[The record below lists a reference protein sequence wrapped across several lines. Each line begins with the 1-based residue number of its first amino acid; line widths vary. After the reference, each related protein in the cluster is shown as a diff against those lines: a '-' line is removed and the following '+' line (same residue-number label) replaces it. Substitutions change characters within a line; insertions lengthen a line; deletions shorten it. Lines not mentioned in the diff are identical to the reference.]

1 MALWKRNA
9 HGTRTGVHP
18 VDEVL
23 PPGPMAAY
31 GLQDVL
37 SVYAGVVAVP
47 HHRRHRTPARRRN
60 TEVSLGP
67 GPARDASPSGR
78 GRRRL

>member
-18 VDEVL
+18 VDEAL

-31 GLQDVL
+31 GLQGVL

-47 HHRRHRTPARRRN
+47 RHRRQARRRN
-60 TEVSLGP
+60 AEVSL
-67 GPARDASPSGR
+67 RTRSG
-78 GRRRL
+78 